1 MKKTQ
6 LLSVVLPTTC
16 VWLITAVFLLIYAF
30 DLLELFPNFTIL
42 GKDISQGLVVLFIT
56 ASLATVGLFGT
67 GVIIDRTPQ
76 ITRYLIT
83 GSLLVNGI
91 CLYSIVIGV
100 DFLVLIVIALP
111 IMGLF
116 LGILASASGALYT
129 VYSDVK
135 KRGRIYAFSLFLATI
150 VPVISLPVV
159 DILKADF
166 RFPLLLIG
174 GFSFICGIL
183 YPFLSKTVE
192 PWHNDPF
199 PTPLRSILNRQPVQ
213 AYLTAHFFIYLM
225 LGIAFT
231 TISQTKDPTLFW
243 FFVFLGDMIFV
254 LPMGWLSD
262 RIGRKNLI
270 VIGAYGIVISS
281 LIVGLTTND
290 AFFYFSAFL
299 LGISF
304 STMHVSIDSAVWSD
318 LSPLDSIGRY
328 YAIGFIFLLQG
339 VGVGLL
345 IGIIVPFPDLSVVC
359 YLLIAI
365 AIVALFPLFFVSDSY
380 EPLDLFL
387 LLVSKSGMLL
397 FDYDFE
403 HKEPISE
410 KDLALVTGALSAIS
424 TFFEGI
430 DEQHTALDLVRH
442 GDVFIVQ
449 TVTQTKKGDIV
460 ATLFVN
466 KASLELQN
474 KLDTFLDSFCQM
486 FEKEIIS
493 WVGQPSAFKRGID
506 ITEEIF
512 GPLLPSK
519 TIFRDSSKKDE

>member
-1 MKKTQ
+1 MDQ
-6 LLSVVLPTTC
+6 
-16 VWLITAVFLLIYAF
+16 
-30 DLLELFPNFTIL
+30 
-42 GKDISQGLVVLFIT
+42 
-56 ASLATVGLFGT
+56 
-67 GVIIDRTPQ
+67 
-76 ITRYLIT
+76 
-83 GSLLVNGI
+83 
-91 CLYSIVIGV
+91 
-100 DFLVLIVIALP
+100 
-111 IMGLF
+111 
-116 LGILASASGALYT
+116 
-129 VYSDVK
+129 
-135 KRGRIYAFSLFLATI
+135 
-150 VPVISLPVV
+150 
-159 DILKADF
+159 
-166 RFPLLLIG
+166 
-174 GFSFICGIL
+174 
-183 YPFLSKTVE
+183 
-192 PWHNDPF
+192 F

-231 TISQTKDPTLFW
+231 TISQTKDSTLFW
-243 FFVFLGDMIFV
+243 FFVFFGDMIFV

-345 IGIIVPFPDLSVVC
+345 IGIIVPFPDLSIVC

-387 LLVSKSGMLL
+387 LLVSKSGMLM